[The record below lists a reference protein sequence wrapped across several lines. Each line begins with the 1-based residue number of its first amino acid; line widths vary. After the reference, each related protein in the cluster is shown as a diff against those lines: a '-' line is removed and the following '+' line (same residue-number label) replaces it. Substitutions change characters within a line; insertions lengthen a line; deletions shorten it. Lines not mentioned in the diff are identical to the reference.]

1 MKKSKAYWTIQYI
14 LAAIIIL
21 AIILVPGIFQ

>member
-1 MKKSKAYWTIQYI
+1 MRHSKTYWTMQYI

-21 AIILVPGIFQ
+21 AIILIPGIFQ